1 MKMRKLLFA
10 VTATTCIASAAI
22 GAASTQAQP
31 MPEFELYAT
40 VNGSGMHEF
49 ELSGYSCETRDLIY
63 FTGTGEPLGTIYTE
77 TIEGQLNKRTGEFM
91 FSAEYSP
98 GGYSWSAEGTATHDM
113 YTDDMS
119 FTADD
124 FTGVGITSVSG
135 TFADVP
141 PCSHGQ
147 YVSGARAAGVSKSE
161 FKEIVKDKSLFGPYP
176 MTD

>member
-10 VTATTCIASAAI
+10 VAATTCIASAAI
-22 GAASTQAQP
+22 GAASAQAAP
-31 MPEFELYAT
+31 MPEFGLYAT

-49 ELSGYSCETRDLIY
+49 DLSGYSCQTREMI
-63 FTGTGEPLGTIYTE
+63 FFAGTGKPLGTMYTE
-77 TIEGQLNKRTGEFM
+77 TIEGEINKKTGEFM

-98 GGYSWSAEGTATHDM
+98 GGYSWSAEGTAMRDM

-119 FTADD
+119 FTASD
-124 FTGVGITSVSG
+124 FTGTGITSVSG
-135 TFADVP
+135 TFVDVP

-176 MTD
+176 MPG